1 MNDDLNPPQDIT
13 AAPVPADPRP
23 WPRYFARMIDVLLF
37 GMVGMLVLGIV
48 LALATDM
55 SEASMLAA
63 TAGLGGMLLSNVLMF
78 LLALLPI
85 ACLIAFAQTPGKWL
99 FGIRVRNAD
108 GSRMR
113 LWTSLKREAWVV
125 VRGIGLGLPL
135 VTLFTQ
141 ISSFTD
147 LKEEG
152 ITAWDRKLGCQVQH
166 APATWFWWVRATF
179 GGALVL
185 AVTVWGYIDYI
196 RSMVGG

>member
-1 MNDDLNPPQDIT
+1 MIDDLNPSQDIT

-37 GMVGMLVLGIV
+37 GMVGMLVIGV
-48 LALATDM
+48 VMALATAM
-55 SEASMLAA
+55 SEERMLAA
-63 TAGLGGMLLSNVLMF
+63 TAGVGGLLLSNVLMY

-85 ACLIAFAQTPGKWL
+85 ACLLAFAQTPGKWL

-166 APATWFWWVRATF
+166 APATWFWWVRATS
-179 GGALVL
+179 GGAVVL
-185 AVTVWGYIDYI
+185 AVTVWGFIDYI